1 MSNIAKAAESSFVD
15 KVEIKSNKGDKSVN
29 LIGFGAFVNM
39 MYYESL
45 MQDTVKVVYTFEDTA
60 KGEVGKTIIE
70 DLPIVGTEEV
80 NVKFKDNN
88 DNKIKLKLYVN
99 NVDPLHED
107 ARKTTTAITLVS
119 EEFLHNEGA
128 DARVNIRYDGKISD
142 HVRKILKQNLKS
154 KKKLDIEDT
163 NNNLNFVG
171 NNKKPMYTLNWLSK
185 HAVPTEAGQKGKTAG
200 FLFFETSEGFHFK
213 SIDALM
219 NQKQKKSYIY
229 NESSDFRGSKLP
241 AGYDGKVLDQSSSNL
256 IDAREK
262 YKMGAY
268 GTRLIVFDPFNCK
281 YEVIEK
287 TAEEEKKGTKL
298 AGKDLPKLNSK
309 FDSKFYR
316 TTYMLLDTGTLPE
329 GSVQQQIDKSGEQNF
344 ESKDIYNQAVRRYNQ
359 LFSSNQT
366 ITIPGD
372 FSLHAG
378 DMIHIDVP
386 GLRSGDTEINKEFG
400 GLYIISDLCHYISPT
415 ETYTKL
421 NLVRDSFGRKP
432 KSR

>member
-80 NVKFKDNN
+80 NIKFKDNN
-88 DNKIKLKLYVN
+88 DNKIKLKLHVN
-99 NVDPLHED
+99 NVNPLHED

-142 HVRKILKQNLKS
+142 HVQKILKQNLKS
-154 KKKLDIEDT
+154 KKKLDVEDT
-163 NNNLNFVG
+163 SNNLNFVG

-229 NESSDFRGSKLP
+229 NESPDSGGSNLP

>member
-1 MSNIAKAAESSFVD
+1 
-15 KVEIKSNKGDKSVN
+15 
-29 LIGFGAFVNM
+29 
-39 MYYESL
+39 
-45 MQDTVKVVYTFEDTA
+45 
-60 KGEVGKTIIE
+60 
-70 DLPIVGTEEV
+70 
-80 NVKFKDNN
+80 
-88 DNKIKLKLYVN
+88 
-99 NVDPLHED
+99 
-107 ARKTTTAITLVS
+107 
-119 EEFLHNEGA
+119 
-128 DARVNIRYDGKISD
+128 
-142 HVRKILKQNLKS
+142 
-154 KKKLDIEDT
+154 
-163 NNNLNFVG
+163 
-171 NNKKPMYTLNWLSK
+171 MYTLNWLSK

-229 NESSDFRGSKLP
+229 NESPDSGGSNLP

-329 GSVQQQIDKSGEQNF
+329 GNVQQQIDKSGEQNF

>member
-1 MSNIAKAAESSFVD
+1 MSNIAKAAESSYVD
-15 KVEIKSNKGDKSVN
+15 KVEIKSNKGGKSVN

-39 MYYESL
+39 RYYESL

-60 KGEVGKTIIE
+60 KGEVGKTVIE

-80 NVKFKDNN
+80 DVKFKDNN

-99 NVDPLHED
+99 NVTPLHED
-107 ARKTTTAITLVS
+107 ARKTTTSITLVS

-128 DARVNIRYDGKISD
+128 EARVKIRYDGKISD
-142 HVRKILKQNLKS
+142 HVQKLLKQNLKS

-163 NNNLNFVG
+163 NNNLNFIG

-229 NESSDFRGSKLP
+229 NESPDSRGSKVP
-241 AGYDGKVLDQSSSNL
+241 AGYDGKVLDQSSNNL

-287 TAEEEKKGTKL
+287 TAEEEKSGTKL
-298 AGKDLPKLNSK
+298 AGKDLPKLNPK

-316 TTYMLLDTGTLPE
+316 TTYMFLDTGTLPE
-329 GSVQQQIDKSGEQNF
+329 GSVQQQIDKSDEQNF

-386 GLRSGDTEINKEFG
+386 GLRTGDTEINK
-400 GLYIISDLCHYISPT
+400 I
-415 ETYTKL
+415 
-421 NLVRDSFGRKP
+421 GRAHV
-432 KSR
+432 

>member
-88 DNKIKLKLYVN
+88 DNKIKLKLHVN
-99 NVDPLHED
+99 NVNPLHED

-142 HVRKILKQNLKS
+142 HVQKILKQNLKS
-154 KKKLDIEDT
+154 KKKLDVEDT
-163 NNNLNFVG
+163 SNNLNFVG
-171 NNKKPMYTLNWLSK
+171 NNKKPMYTLYWLSK

-229 NESSDFRGSKLP
+229 NESPDSGGSNLP

>member
-1 MSNIAKAAESSFVD
+1 M
-15 KVEIKSNKGDKSVN
+15 
-29 LIGFGAFVNM
+29 
-39 MYYESL
+39 
-45 MQDTVKVVYTFEDTA
+45 
-60 KGEVGKTIIE
+60 
-70 DLPIVGTEEV
+70 
-80 NVKFKDNN
+80 
-88 DNKIKLKLYVN
+88 KI
-99 NVDPLHED
+99 
-107 ARKTTTAITLVS
+107 
-119 EEFLHNEGA
+119 
-128 DARVNIRYDGKISD
+128 
-142 HVRKILKQNLKS
+142 
-154 KKKLDIEDT
+154 
-163 NNNLNFVG
+163 
-171 NNKKPMYTLNWLSK
+171 
-185 HAVPTEAGQKGKTAG
+185 
-200 FLFFETSEGFHFK
+200 
-213 SIDALM
+213 
-219 NQKQKKSYIY
+219 
-229 NESSDFRGSKLP
+229 DFRGSKLP